1 MASGL
6 KNYLQITKPGVLFGN
21 LVATAGGFLLASK
34 GRVDIA
40 LLSAILIGT
49 GLVVASACIF
59 NNCIDRSLD
68 LKMLRTRNRPLAR
81 GLISL
86 PVAVGYG
93 SLLGITGG
101 ALLWATTNLLAFA
114 MVLAGF
120 AIYVGVYSYWLKRH
134 SVYAA
139 LVGSLAG
146 AAPPLAGYCAVTNS
160 FDPGA
165 LILLAIFSLWQM
177 SHCYA
182 IGIFRFDDYAA
193 AAIPVGP
200 VTLGIAAAKRRILGY
215 VLAYTMATLML
226 SFCGYTG
233 DGYLAAAV
241 ILGLSWLS
249 LAWAGFKASDDRLWA
264 KRLYL
269 FSILSI
275 LLLSVM
281 MSIDSRAAR
290 ADNPGP
296 TGTSRIDVYG

>member
-6 KNYLQITKPGVLFGN
+6 KNYLRITKPGILFGN

-34 GRVDIA
+34 GRVDIV
-40 LLSAILIGT
+40 LLPAILIGT
-49 GLVVASACIF
+49 GLVVASACVF

-86 PVAVGYG
+86 PGGVGYG

-101 ALLWATTNLLAFA
+101 ALLWAATNLLAFA

-120 AIYVGVYSYWLKRH
+120 AIYVGVYSYWLKRN

-146 AAPPLAGYCAVTNS
+146 AAPPLAGYCAVTDS

-177 SHCYA
+177 PHCYA
-182 IGIFRFDDYAA
+182 IAIFRYEDYAA
-193 AAIPVGP
+193 AEIPVVP
-200 VTLGIAAAKRRILGY
+200 VRQGVDAAKRHIAGYIVAYIL
-215 VLAYTMATLML
+215 ATLML
-226 SFCGYTG
+226 NFGGYTG
-233 DGYLAAAV
+233 RSYLAVAV
-241 ILGLSWLS
+241 ISGLVLLC
-249 LAWAGFKASDDRLWA
+249 LAWVGFKTTDDRLWA
-264 KRLYL
+264 KRLYV

-275 LLLSVM
+275 TVLCFM
-281 MSIDSRAAR
+281 MSVDSGVAR
-290 ADNPGP
+290 MLEPIMN
-296 TGTSRIDVYG
+296 VL